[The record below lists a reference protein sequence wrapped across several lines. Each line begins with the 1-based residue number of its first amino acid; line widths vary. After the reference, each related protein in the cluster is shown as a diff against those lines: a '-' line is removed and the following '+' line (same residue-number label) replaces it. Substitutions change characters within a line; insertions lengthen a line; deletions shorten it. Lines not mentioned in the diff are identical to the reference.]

1 MRLLKTLKAK
11 LVYIALVSMSVSI
24 LPTAYVFNNFSRR
37 VEKCRQQVAAVA
49 LLDSVAEIANAS
61 YKKSAGLDFD
71 KKAQSRAFSAL
82 QDYGEKTLSDRRQ
95 KSLLKNS
102 LDSLRSKTSG
112 ANAIPDIAGVISARG
127 TLFSDSRSG
136 IRILLDTSGVSI
148 PSIMS
153 DMFVFRKSAAK
164 QNSETKSVETS
175 IIALQPRLVGQM
187 RAMISSLGKSGFST
201 DYKIAS
207 EIFEKA
213 NRLNTQILKTEKS
226 VSQFG
231 QGDAPR
237 EQVLENIDLLQ
248 SNLFELWLAANR
260 NLETMLEV
268 KSATVW
274 EGIYIF
280 AGFFALVL
288 LLAITAAAFAI
299 RAINRAVAS
308 FAAVVDSAS
317 AGDIASARADGEK
330 LAANFPE
337 LRELTSSAS
346 ALVEFVSDLTQTAR
360 DIANA
365 ANRVNLMLSGM
376 SATKLPLLVAVE
388 DSFAEANRQVR
399 SDYDFVLQES
409 ARLGECAAQMIS
421 IERDLKNARK
431 LGISLKQNFDSI
443 TKLSETLSAKS
454 AHSRDI
460 LEKISKAAQTLS
472 SCAEKVNLLGLNLSV
487 ISRKLGEHSEG
498 AETLSAQIRD
508 AAKQISASS
517 ESIDAMGKSAS
528 KTESELQSDSAKIG
542 EISASSNASSAELD
556 SLTLGGLSDISGVGG
571 SLSSVASSLR
581 SNISSKFEY
590 SEPAQ
595 DLDEV
600 RDAIKDMSAIV
611 KRSSETISSLRTRLR
626 LLF

>member
-1 MRLLKTLKAK
+1 
-11 LVYIALVSMSVSI
+11 MSVSI
-24 LPTAYVFNNFSRR
+24 LPAVYVYNNFSRR
-37 VEKCRQQVAAVA
+37 VDKCSQQVVAVG

-61 YKKSAGLDFD
+61 YRKSAGLDFD
-71 KKAQSRAFSAL
+71 KKAESRAFAAL
-82 QDYGEKTLSDRRQ
+82 REYGEKSLSDRRQ
-95 KSLLKNS
+95 KFFLKNS
-102 LDSLRSKTSG
+102 LDSFRSKQAG
-112 ANAIPDIAGVISARG
+112 ANAIADIAGVISGRG

-136 IRILLDTSGVSI
+136 IRILLDVSGVSI

-153 DMFVFRKSAAK
+153 DMFVFRKSVAK
-164 QNSETKSVETS
+164 QTEEKNSVGIS
-175 IIALQPRLVGQM
+175 IISLQPRLVGQM

-213 NRLNTQILKTEKS
+213 NRLNTQILKTEKA

-237 EQVLENIDLLQ
+237 EQVLENIDLLE

-260 NLETMLEV
+260 NLGTMLEL

-274 EGIYIF
+274 EGIHIF

-288 LLAITAAAFAI
+288 LLAMAAAAFAI
-299 RAINRAVAS
+299 RAVNGAVAA

-317 AGDIASARADGEK
+317 AGDVASARSGGEK
-330 LAANFPE
+330 LAAQFPE

-431 LGISLKQNFDSI
+431 IGVSLKQNFDSI
-443 TKLSETLSAKS
+443 TELSEILAAKS
-454 AHSRDI
+454 AQSRDV
-460 LEKISKAAQTLS
+460 LEKISKAVQSLN

-498 AETLSAQIRD
+498 AETLSAQIRA

-528 KTESELQSDSAKIG
+528 KIGAEIQSDSAKIG
-542 EISASSNASSAELD
+542 EISASSNSSSAELD

-581 SNISSKFEY
+581 SNVSSKFEY

-611 KRSSETISSLRTRLR
+611 KRSSETISALRTRLR